1 MTDHRIIL
9 FRGMNTGGVRAPV
22 GEQRAMAEAMGL
34 KNPRTLMASGNLVVE
49 SDRDPADLEKA
60 IEAETER
67 RFGRRIETIVRTP
80 AQWARM
86 MKANPFP
93 KEAAEAP
100 AKLLLMVMK
109 NGIKP
114 GAIEAVMAFARGD
127 EQVREAGGEL
137 WFWHPDGIGQ
147 SRMSEKAQ
155 PRLIGTGT
163 ARNWNTVNKL
173 AAMVGLGENA

>member
-9 FRGMNTGGVRAPV
+9 FRGMNTGGIRAPV

-34 KNPRTLMASGNLVVE
+34 GNPLTLMASGNLVVE

-80 AQWARM
+80 AQWANLMR
-86 MKANPFP
+86 ANPYP
-93 KEAAEAP
+93 KESSEAP
-100 AKLLLMVMK
+100 SRLLLMVMK
-109 NGIKP
+109 DGTKP
-114 GAIEAVMAFARGD
+114 GAVEALMAFARGD
-127 EQVREAGGEL
+127 EQVREAGGAL
-137 WFWHPDGIGQ
+137 WFWHPEGIGQ
-147 SRMSEKAQ
+147 SKMAEKAQ

-173 AAMVGLGENA
+173 AVMVGLEETG